1 MWHDYPYTNFH
12 EANQDWILR
21 KIRELQKEM
30 HDFEVVNKISFSG
43 AWDITKQYPA
53 WTIVSDNNIGY
64 VSIQPVPAG
73 ILLTDGNYW
82 REVIDYTAQ
91 IAGLQTR
98 VVALENTVGDASSG
112 LVHDVDS
119 LENTVGDASSG
130 LIHDVE
136 ELQAATFKRRFL
148 LWDSYGGYPNDNLS
162 AKLCE
167 LIGVNY
173 TPESPVISGNH
184 DNRFTGGIGFTNAN
198 GQGTFTSFLTSI
210 ISEID
215 DLDKIDEVIV
225 FGGANDYGGNVTDIQ
240 NGIDAFITYVG
251 TVMPN
256 AKVRIGCLSAAR
268 YSRASVEAHLIAINA
283 YRSCVNY
290 GAEYLY
296 NTEYIMHNYGI
307 TADGI
312 HPANNT
318 SVTNGIA
325 YKLANAVLNGNCE
338 VNYFAGTN
346 LSATTPSGS
355 FDTLTLGTGV
365 FNASVSN
372 GVTTANIFLYGQLT
386 RSDATTINLQN
397 FDFEIAQIPDDC
409 KFIVGRAANT
419 RPYIM
424 NMPITVYA
432 YNGATLVEKDTAY
445 AYIDENGNLRATLL
459 FGWHGGCICDTVKFL
474 GSGITSNNASE
485 FC

>member
-1 MWHDYPYTNFH
+1 MKNLFNHAYPYLDEH
-12 EANQDWILR
+12 ELNLDWLIA
-21 KIRELQKEM
+21 KMKELQIQFDEFK
-30 HDFEVVNKISFSG
+30 VVNNITFSG
-43 AWDITKQYPA
+43 QWDITKQYPA

-64 VSIQPVPAG
+64 VSLQPVPVG
-73 ILLTDGNYW
+73 VVLTNGDYW
-82 REVIDYTAQ
+82 VEVIDYTAQ

-98 VVALENTVGDASSG
+98 VIALENTVGDASSG
-112 LVHDVDS
+112 LVHDVD
-119 LENTVGDASSG
+119 
-130 LIHDVE
+130 
-136 ELQAATFKRRFL
+136 ELQSTTIKKKRRFI

-167 LIGVNY
+167 LIGVTY

-198 GQGTFTSFLTSI
+198 GQGTFTTFLTSI

-215 DLDKIDEVIV
+215 DLDEIDEVIV

-296 NTEYIMHNYGI
+296 NTEYIMHNYGL
-307 TADGI
+307 TVDGI

-325 YKLANAVLNGNCE
+325 YKLANAILNGNCE
-338 VNYFAGTN
+338 VNYFGGTN
-346 LSATTPSGS
+346 LSPTTPTGS

-372 GVTTANIFLYGQLT
+372 GVTTANMFIYGQLT
-386 RSDATTINLQN
+386 RSDGTTINLQN
-397 FDFEIAQIPDDC
+397 YDFEIAQIPDDY

-432 YNGATLVEKDTAY
+432 YKTGNLVEKDTAY
-445 AYIDENGNLRATLL
+445 AYVDENGNLRCTLL
-459 FGWHGGCICDTVKFL
+459 FGWHGGCVCDTVKFL